1 MPEKLK
7 HTAQRQLAA
16 HLLEMIDW
24 QLERTEQQKLA
35 DVMIAMVGQNMGR
48 QAAESRVLN
57 TMQVVK
63 LRQEAIEACRGAAR
77 GNVEGGKA
85 GIGASSKRLNG
96 ARA

>member
-1 MPEKLK
+1 MPDNLK

-16 HLLEMIDW
+16 HVLEMIDW

-35 DVMIAMVGQNMGR
+35 DVMIGMVEQNMGR
-48 QAAESRVLN
+48 QAGGSRILN

-63 LRQEAIEACRGAAR
+63 LRQDAIESCRGAAR
-77 GNVEGGKA
+77 GNVDGGKA
-85 GIGASSKRLNG
+85 GIGASFKRLGG